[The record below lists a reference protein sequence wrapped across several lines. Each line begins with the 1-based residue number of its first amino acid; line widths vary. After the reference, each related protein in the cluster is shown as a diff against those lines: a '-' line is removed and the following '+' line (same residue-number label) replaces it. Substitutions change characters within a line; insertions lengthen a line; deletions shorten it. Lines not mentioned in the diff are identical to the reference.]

1 MENRLVF
8 EKKELK
14 KYDSKVLGISGEN
27 EQEMLIFL
35 FEDGFV
41 DGICYLELEFPSG
54 RKYSI
59 ETEKDEKN
67 ECYKLE
73 VKNSLL
79 KKDGLIRM
87 QLKIVNKTAV
97 WKSIDF
103 EMHVLEAINAV
114 ESMEE
119 DYPSFVELTKI
130 RMQEIETGFS
140 QLDEKVNSLN
150 VPSEEEREVWNNKSD
165 FSGDYEDLKNKPEIP
180 SIEGLASE
188 NFVREKI
195 NEIEIPSVEGL
206 ATIEYVD
213 NVVGNV
219 DSLLFNIAEESEVI

>member
-14 KYDSKVLGISGEN
+14 KYDRKVLGISGEN

-41 DGICYLELEFPSG
+41 DGICYLELEFKSG

-59 ETEKDEKN
+59 ETEKDEIN

-79 KKDGLIRM
+79 KKDGLIGM
-87 QLKIVNKTAV
+87 QLKIVNGTAV
-97 WKSIDF
+97 WKSVEF

-119 DYPSFVELTKI
+119 EYPSFVELTKI

-140 QLDEKVNSLN
+140 QLDEKVEVLEGKEETDPT
-150 VPSEEEREVWNNKSD
+150 VPAYVKEITQENIDDWNCDEVVVGAEPTANCKLFVDLSEDEEEYVTKEELQQALGNIEELLMEV
-165 FSGDYEDLKNKPEIP
+165 
-180 SIEGLASE
+180 
-188 NFVREKI
+188 
-195 NEIEIPSVEGL
+195 
-206 ATIEYVD
+206 
-213 NVVGNV
+213 
-219 DSLLFNIAEESEVI
+219 

>member
-14 KYDSKVLGISGEN
+14 KYDRKVLGISGEN

-41 DGICYLELEFPSG
+41 DGTCYLELEFKSG

-87 QLKIVNKTAV
+87 QLKIVNGMAV
-97 WKSIDF
+97 WKSVEF

-140 QLDEKVNSLN
+140 QLKEKVDSLN
-150 VPSEEEREVWNNKSD
+150 VPSEEEREVWNNKSN
-165 FSGDYEDLKNKPEIP
+165 FSGDYNDLKNKPEMP
-180 SIEGLASE
+180 SI
-188 NFVREKI
+188 
-195 NEIEIPSVEGL
+195 EGL

-219 DSLLFNIAEESEVI
+219 DSLLSNIAEESEVI